1 MNDMKDITVV
11 SDLKRE
17 VQTLL
22 STGLNAF
29 HQIIDL
35 ELLFN
40 LDQDNAFAY
49 KAIDIL
55 RSEYLKLEQ
64 QKTII
69 AVVGTM
75 KAGKSTTI
83 NAIVG
88 KEILPNRN
96 APMTAIPTL
105 IKHHKGKPEP
115 HLIFTETASR
125 PINQLIQ
132 NLKSAF
138 ADPSNQSKL
147 DQLKNDKDLFIT
159 VQKIQ
164 EGMQVISEALGEKKI
179 FEFLSSIN
187 DLVRIAPLFDLEFP
201 FHQYQDLERLPVIEV
216 EFVHLQ
222 EADHGGELILLD
234 TPGPNEAGQQHLRQ
248 MLHEQLR
255 HASAVIAV
263 MDYTQLKSEA
273 DAQLRDDLKVFS
285 NTLDKRI
292 YAFVNKFDNC
302 DRHGMQQDELKP
314 FVEGLTQGLIAKQ
327 YVYPISAKLAYLANQ
342 AKQSYSLHGTLPDSE
357 NIAWVEDFY
366 RAGGLS
372 LEHLRTADN
381 IAATIEVLW
390 KKSLF
395 SEPLKQ
401 VVEVLHHQSMLIILS
416 SAIDKLISY
425 VHTFNQMRVK
435 KFSELC
441 KGIYGQGATMNTS
454 QIGVMTD
461 RIFNR
466 KLQIDMPSLEQ
477 SIQLLKQRIADLTLA

>member
-1 MNDMKDITVV
+1 MSDMKDTTVV

-17 VQTLL
+17 VQILL
-22 STGLNAF
+22 SIALNAF
-29 HQIIDL
+29 HQIMDL
-35 ELLFN
+35 ELLFD

-49 KAIDIL
+49 QAIDIL

-105 IKHHKGKPEP
+105 IKHYKGKSEP

-132 NLKSAF
+132 NLKTAF
-138 ADPSNQSKL
+138 TDPCNQSKL
-147 DQLKNDKDLFIT
+147 DQLRSDKDLFVT

-164 EGMQVISEALGEKKI
+164 DGIQVISEALGEKKI

-187 DLVRIAPLFDLEFP
+187 DLVRIAPLFEFEFP
-201 FHQYQDLERLPVIEV
+201 FHQYQDVERLPVIEV
-216 EFVHLQ
+216 EFIHLQ

-234 TPGPNEAGQQHLRQ
+234 TPGPNEAGQQHLRP
-248 MLHEQLR
+248 MLQEQLR

-273 DAQLRDDLKVFS
+273 DAQIRDDLKAFS
-285 NTLDKRI
+285 NTLDNRI
-292 YAFVNKFDNC
+292 YALVNKFDNC
-302 DRHGMQQDELKP
+302 DRHGMQQDELKT

-327 YVYPISAKLAYLANQ
+327 YVYPVSAKFAYLANQ
-342 AKQSYSLHGTLPDSE
+342 AKQSYLIHGALPDAE
-357 NIAWVEDFY
+357 DAAWVEDFY
-366 RAGGLS
+366 VEAG
-372 LEHLRTADN
+372 LRRVTYC
-381 IAATIEVLW
+381 TTERLWEGIEDLW
-390 KKSLF
+390 QESKF
-395 SEPLKQ
+395 EAPLDGVIKASHQ
-401 VVEVLHHQSMLIILS
+401 QSMLIILS
-416 SAIDKLISY
+416 SAIDKLINY

-441 KGIYGQGATMNTS
+441 QSTYGQGTGINTDHNC
-454 QIGVMTD
+454 VMMD
-461 RIFNR
+461 RIFNN
-466 KLQIDMPSLEQ
+466 KLQIDMPSLEK
-477 SIQLLKQRIADLTLA
+477 SAQLLKQRIADLAFA